1 MKPITI
7 IIEDISEGKMQGFA
21 ATMPELNNSIAMGD
35 NFKELFKGILM
46 TFELAQEDHMGVFAD
61 QKEHPQKE
69 IKIKL
74 LGLNKIK
81 AKLI

>member
-7 IIEDISEGKMQGFA
+7 IIEDISEGKMKGFV

-46 TFELAQEDHMGVFAD
+46 TFEVAQEDGMGVFAD
-61 QKEHPQKE
+61 HNKIPDKN

-74 LGLNKIK
+74 LGVNKIK
-81 AKLI
+81 A